1 MANRLKAIG
10 VKGYENGFK
19 LTLQPHRLQEPLQ
32 RKKPTTYFVN
42 SMSDMFHENIP
53 ASYIKSVF
61 DVIEKSPWHTYQ
73 VLTKRAERMADIMK
87 DINIPPNA
95 WMGVT
100 VENKKHGLPRIDLLR
115 KIKANV
121 RFLSIEPLLE
131 DLGKINLT
139 GIHWAIVGGESGPK
153 ARPMKA
159 EWVNNIKV
167 QCKEFDVP
175 FFFKQW
181 GGWGPD
187 GVKRPRKQNGR
198 LLHGRAWDGKPDVF
212 QPAFA

>member
-1 MANRLKAIG
+1 MR
-10 VKGYENGFK
+10 
-19 LTLQPHRLQEPLQ
+19 
-32 RKKPTTYFVN
+32 
-42 SMSDMFHENIP
+42 
-53 ASYIKSVF
+53 
-61 DVIEKSPWHTYQ
+61 
-73 VLTKRAERMADIMK
+73 
-87 DINIPPNA
+87 
-95 WMGVT
+95 VT
-100 VENKKHGLPRIDLLR
+100 VENKRHGLPRIDLLR

-131 DLGKINLT
+131 DLGNINLA

-159 EWVNNIKV
+159 EWVNSIKV
-167 QCKEFDVP
+167 KCKEGHVP

-187 GVKRPRKQNGR
+187 GVKRPKKQNGR
-198 LLHGRAWDGKPDVF
+198 LLHGRAWDGKPNIL